1 LEFALGD
8 CQNALVGHARLAAL
22 CGALALI
29 TPAAPAAAQPT
40 HAIAMHGAPAMP
52 DDFSALPYVN
62 PDAPKGGRLVEG
74 VLGTFDSL
82 NPLIVQGLAVQ
93 PIRGY
98 VVESLMARSYDEPF
112 TLYGLLAQSIET
124 DDARSYVTFTLNP
137 AAHFSDG
144 TPVTAEDVVFSWQLL
159 RDHGR
164 PNYRLYY
171 AKVAKAEARDAHSVR
186 FDFTDGGDREL
197 PLILGL
203 MPILPGHAIDPA
215 TFENSTMAKP
225 VGSGPYVVSDIDAG
239 KSVTFKRDPN
249 YWGRALPI
257 NRGLWNFDELRF
269 DFYRD
274 ANAYFEAFKAGEY
287 DVRAE
292 TDPVRWQTG
301 YNFPAMNDGR
311 VVKETFA
318 SGLPKFASDFVF
330 NARRRIFADIRVR
343 QAIVLLFDFQWLNR
357 NFFFNLYQ
365 RSASYFDDSELTAY
379 HSPADEHER
388 ALLAPYPDA
397 VRPDVLDGT
406 WSPPASDGSG
416 RDRSTLRQ
424 ALELLRAAGYELSGT
439 TLRDKATH
447 RPFTFEIMVT
457 DRDEERLAL
466 TFSNNLA
473 RAGIKADVRLVD
485 AVQDQERRS
494 SFDFDMIEYRWEQSL
509 SPGNEQSFYWGS
521 AAAGQ
526 DGTRNYM
533 GVRSAAVDA
542 MIDALLRARGQDDFV
557 EAVRALDRVLIS
569 GCYVVPLFYLP
580 AQWVARWNY
589 VQHPART
596 SLYGYLPETWWR
608 APSGTLQ

>member
-1 LEFALGD
+1 M
-8 CQNALVGHARLAAL
+8 
-22 CGALALI
+22 
-29 TPAAPAAAQPT
+29 PAASAVAQPT

-52 DDFSALPYVN
+52 DDFTALPYVN

-124 DDARSYVTFTLNP
+124 DDARSYVTFALNP

-164 PNYRLYY
+164 PNYRTYY
-171 AKVAKAEARDAHSVR
+171 AKVAKAEAPDAYSVR
-186 FDFTDGGDREL
+186 FDFIDGGDREL

-203 MPILPGHAIDPA
+203 MPILPKHAIDPA

-225 VGSGPYVVSDIDAG
+225 VGSGPYVVSNVDAG

-292 TDPVRWQTG
+292 TDPGRWQTG
-301 YNFPAMNDGR
+301 YDFPAVNDGR
-311 VVKETFA
+311 VVKEAFA
-318 SGLPKFASDFVF
+318 SGLPKFASDFIF
-330 NARRRIFADIRVR
+330 NTRRRIFADIRVR

-379 HSPADEHER
+379 HRPADEHER

-397 VRPDVLDGT
+397 VTPDVLDGT

-424 ALELLRAAGYELSGT
+424 ALELLREAGYELNGT
-439 TLRDKATH
+439 TLRDRATH
-447 RPFTFEIMVT
+447 RPFSFEMMVT
-457 DRDEERLAL
+457 NRDEERLAL

-580 AQWVARWNY
+580 AQWVARWSY

>member
-1 LEFALGD
+1 
-8 CQNALVGHARLAAL
+8 
-22 CGALALI
+22 
-29 TPAAPAAAQPT
+29 
-40 HAIAMHGAPAMP
+40 MHGAPAMP
-52 DDFSALPYVN
+52 DGFTALPYVN
-62 PDAPKGGRLVEG
+62 PDASKGGRLVEG

-93 PIRGY
+93 PVRGY

-144 TPVTAEDVVFSWQLL
+144 TPVTAEDVVFSWRLL

-164 PNYRLYY
+164 PNYRIYY
-171 AKVAKAEARDAHSVR
+171 AKIAKAEMPDSHSVR

-203 MPILPGHAIDPA
+203 MPILPEHAIDLA

-274 ANAYFEAFKAGEY
+274 ANAYFEAFKAGLY

-292 TDPVRWQTG
+292 TDPGRWQTG
-301 YNFPAMNDGR
+301 YDFPAVNDGR
-311 VVKETFA
+311 VRQEAFP

-330 NARRRIFADIRVR
+330 NTRRQIFADIRVR

-365 RSASYFDDSELTAY
+365 RSASYFDDSELSAY
-379 HSPADEHER
+379 HRPADEHER

-397 VRPDVLDGT
+397 VTPDVLDGT

-439 TLRDKATH
+439 TLRNKATH
-447 RPFTFEIMVT
+447 RPFSFEIMVT

-485 AVQDQERRS
+485 AVQDQERRL

-521 AAAGQ
+521 AAASQ

-533 GVRSAAVDA
+533 GVRSAAADA

-557 EAVRALDRVLIS
+557 DAVRALDRLLIS

-580 AQWVARWNY
+580 AQWVARWTY